1 MNFIKNVFEFIL
13 WKCRNQ
19 KRFEHGIKQSFVQ
32 IHVLKHIKHPKTK
45 IKTADNTKA
54 PSLT

>member
-32 IHVLKHIKHPKTK
+32 IHVLKHIEHPKTR